1 MSIYYLLLGAVVTL
15 FSLSVILAFW
25 WAVRRGQVS
34 DFAKGATSIFDDE
47 EPPGV
52 MTDAFP
58 GEAPRTTEGSPREPG
73 R

>member
-1 MSIYYLLLGAVVTL
+1 MNVYYVLLGTVIAL
-15 FSLSVILAFW
+15 FSLSVIFAFW

-58 GEAPRTTEGSPREPG
+58 GQEPRTTRGEPKEPG